1 MCHLTGLGN
10 ILQSRKRTYETDLS
24 PFTTL
29 SVIANRNLAAACSP
43 DRPATSTS
51 PLVVD
56 ASPLPTPTATVRPTP
71 DAAQPVPIYTYKII
85 DAYPHDVSAFTEGL
99 LWDGEAL
106 YESTGLNGQSTLR
119 RVDLTSGQVLQNQA
133 LDPKYFGEGLTLW
146 GDQLI
151 QLTWKSH
158 TGFVY
163 DKTTFKLLTTFSYP
177 TEGWGITHDDQRL
190 IMSDGTL
197 TLYFL
202 DPVTLTDI
210 GQLDVTAQGQ
220 PVRNLNELEYV
231 RGEIWANIWQ
241 TDRIARI
248 DPASGRVAGWIDLS
262 GLLSAADRQRG
273 VDVLNGIAY
282 DAAHDR
288 VFVTGKLW
296 PKLFEIEI
304 VPKP

>member
-1 MCHLTGLGN
+1 MKLTHRR
-10 ILQSRKRTYETDLS
+10 LQH
-24 PFTTL
+24 L
-29 SVIANRNLAAACSP
+29 SVIAIAALAVACSP

-51 PLVVD
+51 PLAVS
-56 ASPLPTPTATVRPTP
+56 ASPLPTPTAIVRSTP
-71 DAAQPVPIYTYKII
+71 DAAQPVPIFTYKVVNT
-85 DAYPHDVSAFTEGL
+85 YPHDVTAFTEGL
-99 LWDGEAL
+99 LWDGDAL

-119 RVDLTSGQVLQNQA
+119 RVDLTNGKVLQNQA

-163 DKTTFKLLTTFSYP
+163 DKTTFKQLKTFSYP

-190 IMSDGTL
+190 IMSDGTS

-202 DPVTLTDI
+202 DPVTLTEI
-210 GQLDVTAQGQ
+210 GHLDVTAQGQ

-231 RGEIWANIWQ
+231 RGEIWANVWQ

-248 DPASGRVAGWIDLS
+248 DPALGPRRWLDRSDRLAQRGRSPARRRCAQRHRLRRRARS
-262 GLLSAADRQRG
+262 RLRDRQ
-273 VDVLNGIAY
+273 VVAQ
-282 DAAHDR
+282 
-288 VFVTGKLW
+288 VV
-296 PKLFEIEI
+296 
-304 VPKP
+304 

>member
-1 MCHLTGLGN
+1 MKTTYQRLRLLGL
-10 ILQSRKRTYETDLS
+10 IL
-24 PFTTL
+24 
-29 SVIANRNLAAACSP
+29 IATFMAACSP

-51 PLVVD
+51 PLAVST
-56 ASPLPTPTATVRPTP
+56 SPLPTPTATVRPTP

-85 DAYPHDVSAFTEGL
+85 NTYPHDVTAFTEGL
-99 LWDGEAL
+99 LWDGEVL
-106 YESTGLNGQSTLR
+106 YESTGLNGQSMLR

-133 LDPKYFGEGLTLW
+133 LAPQYFGEGLTLW

-163 DKTTFKLLTTFSYP
+163 DKTSFKLLKTFSYP
-177 TEGWGITHDDQRL
+177 TEGWGLTHDDTRL
-190 IMSDGTL
+190 IMSDGTS

-202 DPVTLTDI
+202 DPVTLTNI

-248 DPASGRVAGWIDLS
+248 DPTSGRVAGWIDLT

-282 DAAHDR
+282 DAVHDR

-304 VPKP
+304 APKP

>member
-1 MCHLTGLGN
+1 MNT
-10 ILQSRKRTYETDLS
+10 TYHRL
-24 PFTTL
+24 L
-29 SVIANRNLAAACSP
+29 RLCVIVMGCVAVACSP
-43 DRPATSTS
+43 DRLSTSTS
-51 PLVVD
+51 PL
-56 ASPLPTPTATVRPTP
+56 ALSPSPLPTPTATARPTP
-71 DAAQPVPIYTYKII
+71 DAAQPVPVYTYKII
-85 DAYPHDVSAFTEGL
+85 NTYPHDVTAFTEGL

-106 YESTGLNGQSTLR
+106 YESTGLNGQSMLR
-119 RVDLTSGQVLQNQA
+119 RVDLTSGKVLQNQP

-163 DKTTFKLLTTFSYP
+163 DKTSFKLLKTFSYP
-177 TEGWGITHDDQRL
+177 MEGWGLTHDDTRL
-190 IMSDGTL
+190 IMSDGTS

-202 DPVTLTDI
+202 DPTTLAEVGHLDI
-210 GQLDVTAQGQ
+210 TAQGQ
-220 PVRNLNELEYV
+220 PVRNLNELEVV

-248 DPASGRVAGWIDLS
+248 DPASGRVSGWIDLT

-304 VPKP
+304 MPKP